1 MLKVLLNTVLNIHGL
16 IYIFSEWSVTFMALY
31 SIGAEWKWHSKGL
44 PISCAEERTSSSLYT
59 HNPPVHIAC
68 GHFHCVTWP
77 FPGLLN
83 FSEWS
88 TALPPAFP
96 HEDQWDV
103 LGMAREAWSHEWPVF
118 TSLNPTLNNGGQ
130 RVFYR
135 APSFSWA
142 SHSFNGQHASGA

>member
-1 MLKVLLNTVLNIHGL
+1 MLKVSGSFEHFQNARL
-16 IYIFSEWSVTFMALY
+16 TFAALS

-44 PISCAEERTSSSLYT
+44 PVSCAEERTSSSLYT
-59 HNPPVHIAC
+59 QPPVHIAC
-68 GHFHCVTWP
+68 GHFHYVTWP
-77 FPGLLN
+77 FLGLLN
-83 FSEWS
+83 FAKW
-88 TALPPAFP
+88 APAPPPAFP

-103 LGMAREAWSHEWPVF
+103 LGMAREAWSHEWPAC

-142 SHSFNGQHASGA
+142 THSFNGQHASGA